1 MILPMLDKREIILQI
16 LQDNL
21 DPFLNNEITS
31 ADFKKFGKIQ
41 FSNEL
46 LMITEKGIQMSFLI
60 FFKIDV
66 GIMLG
71 PVHL

>member
-1 MILPMLDKREIILQI
+1 M

-21 DPFLNNEITS
+21 DPFLNTEITS
-31 ADFKKFGKIQ
+31 ADFNKFGKIQ

-46 LMITEKGIQMSFLI
+46 LMITEKGIQMSFLV
-60 FFKIDV
+60 FFKTDV

-71 PVHL
+71 PVRL